1 MMKDFIKNFLNQIQK
16 VWGGLDKKKRLILA
30 GVAGVVFI
38 GLVFVASFSTRLPRV
53 LLYGDLNQGDY
64 AKITKTLDAM
74 SYSWHGSG
82 TDSIYVDSSKRQA
95 IITRLAQDNLIPA
108 GVEGYDIFDISR
120 WDETSFDKNIKLH
133 RAIKGSLEQMLMTLD
148 FVKKA
153 RVELAIPV
161 KNNFMTQTDKVK
173 ASVVIRPTPGIDK
186 VTRKQVSGIKN
197 LIYRSVPGLDRENI
211 TITGNDGNEFTEPDE
226 LDKAQRELKLVER
239 KKAFEEKERKR
250 WRDEIKERLQEF
262 YPNDRIS
269 IIRVSLNIKWDEVSE
284 SQNIVSPVE
293 ATPENPETPY
303 PDRKLMPN
311 GTLIISQNKR
321 DERFRGNGF
330 TPGGPTGTEKQL
342 PPGYRDLDYQRSE
355 YGNNDTIT
363 NYAYNSTERKIRRQ
377 PWEEQARSIAVAV
390 DGIWKKGGIKEIKD
404 GYKHIRE
411 YIPPSEEELRTL
423 EELLKASI
431 LYKAVRGDLIEV
443 RHLKK
448 DRQSQFEEADATLT
462 RNRNIREILLIVGI
476 VAFALILV
484 VVFYSLIRSEILR
497 RRKMK
502 EEELN
507 VQQQMMRDAA
517 LRATNEEGTEV
528 ELSIDEVARREM
540 LDNVINIARS
550 KPNEVAQLL
559 RSWLS
564 DE

>member
-1 MMKDFIKNFLNQIQK
+1 MKDFIKNFLNQIQK